1 MTSKLERC
9 HNWCCLLIDGRSVT
23 KAEYEAAEH
32 AHPGN
37 YPGMG
42 GFRNAPTETII
53 ACRKSAATAQ

>member
-1 MTSKLERC
+1 
-9 HNWCCLLIDGRSVT
+9 LIDGRSVT